1 MKLSDGELR
10 PGTVLE
16 VLSVEGVIKASV
28 PGLFSS
34 ADQEVLPPIYPFCV
48 GGSNTFSTPN
58 VGDECWVLFFHN
70 NPEQLYWF
78 RKDNFATNNGNRNKG
93 GSKKIGGNIQD
104 QTNVEVLSSRE
115 SGMGWATIYFS
126 DGTGWIIQ
134 NQDAIMQLDP
144 DGNILLS
151 TGAPHGDIEIS
162 DEGISLGTKGGS
174 AHPACYGDRVA
185 DLFDN
190 IIKTLQAI
198 QNASNANPY
207 TIAIGNAITP
217 LLSQYENDAEYIK
230 SDYVTLD

>member
-1 MKLSDGELR
+1 MKLMDGELR
-10 PGTVLE
+10 PGVILE
-16 VLSVEGVIKASV
+16 VLSVDGIIRASV
-28 PGLFSS
+28 PGLFS
-34 ADQEVLPPIYPFCV
+34 AVDKDVLPPIYPFGL
-48 GGSNTFSTPN
+48 GGSNNYSTPN

-78 RKDNFATNNGNRNKG
+78 RKDNFAANNGARNNGATDKTG
-93 GSKKIGGNIQD
+93 INIQD

-115 SGMGWATIYFS
+115 TGLGWATIYFS

-134 NQDAIMQLDP
+134 NQDAIAQLDK

-151 TGAPHGDIEIS
+151 TGAPHGDIEIN
-162 DEGISLGTKGGS
+162 DDGISLGTKGGS

-190 IIKTLQAI
+190 IIKTLRAI
-198 QNASNANPY
+198 QTASNSNPY
-207 TIAIGNAITP
+207 TIAIGNAIAP